1 MILLSFGT
9 YLNLSDSP
17 DIYLKFSLIEIE
29 SITFSNLGV
38 TLIESERS
46 LQIGRWPCIG
56 SRLDLS
62 KLKLKLKIEN
72 LKERYLLTRPGPVV
86 VYDNIESS

>member
-17 DIYLKFSLIEIE
+17 EIYLKFSLIEIE
-29 SITFSNLGV
+29 SITFSNLEV
-38 TLIESERS
+38 ALFEKS
-46 LQIGRWPCIG
+46 LQIVRWLCIG

-72 LKERYLLTRPGPVV
+72 LKERIFFY
-86 VYDNIESS
+86 